1 MRTAISYFLFFFVLL
16 LFAAV
21 NVFIAIALV
30 SILIVPLTW
39 LYAKLSGQSYNF
51 TIDQSNI
58 LYKLNNFGQWSLLI
72 GGSLLLL
79 YFIIYI
85 L

>member
-51 TIDQSNI
+51 TIDQSNM